1 MDEKR
6 IEERILEVQNYQ
18 GLHAR
23 PAALI
28 VKIASQYKADVTVCR
43 EDENDEEVN
52 AKSIMGLMML
62 AAGQGTKLIFRASGE
77 DAAELLD
84 DLEALFKAN
93 FNE

>member
-1 MDEKR
+1 MPQESTAL
-6 IEERILEVQNYQ
+6 ERSLEVQNYQ

-28 VKIASQYKADVTVCR
+28 VKLAAQYKATLTARRSD
-43 EDENDEEVN
+43 DEEEIN

-62 AAGQGTKLIFRASGE
+62 AAGQGTELVFRAEGE
-77 DAAELLD
+77 DASELLD
-84 DLEALFKAN
+84 ALEELFKAN

>member
-1 MDEKR
+1 MPQEPSAL
-6 IEERILEVQNYQ
+6 ERVLEVQDYQ

-28 VKIASQYKADVTVCR
+28 VKLAAQYKATLTARRTD
-43 EDENDEEVN
+43 DEEEIN

-62 AAGQGTKLIFRASGE
+62 AAGQGTELVFRAEGE
-77 DAAELLD
+77 DANELLD
-84 DLEALFKAN
+84 AMEELFKAN

>member
-1 MDEKR
+1 MPQESTAL
-6 IEERILEVQNYQ
+6 ERSLEVQNYQ

-28 VKIASQYKADVTVCR
+28 VKLAAQYKATLTARRTD
-43 EDENDEEVN
+43 DEEEIN

-62 AAGQGTKLIFRASGE
+62 AAGQGTELVFRADGE
-77 DAAELLD
+77 DASDLLD
-84 DLEALFKAN
+84 ALEELFKAN

>member
-1 MDEKR
+1 MPQESTAL
-6 IEERILEVQNYQ
+6 ERSLEVQNYQ

-28 VKIASQYKADVTVCR
+28 VKLAAQYKATLTARRTD
-43 EDENDEEVN
+43 DEEEIN

-62 AAGQGTKLIFRASGE
+62 AAGQGTELVFRADGE
-77 DAAELLD
+77 DASELLD
-84 DLEALFKAN
+84 ALEDLFKAN

>member
-1 MDEKR
+1 MPQESTAL
-6 IEERILEVQNYQ
+6 ERSLEVQNYQ

-28 VKIASQYKADVTVCR
+28 VKLAAQYKATLTARRTD
-43 EDENDEEVN
+43 DEEEIN

-62 AAGQGTKLIFRASGE
+62 AAGQGTELIFRAEGE
-77 DAAELLD
+77 DASELLD
-84 DLEALFKAN
+84 ALEELFKAN